1 MKPVALLKKSFLT
14 SLIILAHTGFA
25 SATAAPFTDELGD
38 FSKIYEKSDNWQV
51 ADGFA
56 DKTAIRRA
64 KNTEGFITYKIEGV
78 TDFNL
83 ELYCVPNDMVI
94 KNDDV
99 DVYTSKEGKTWETV
113 FVSKGALSEVPGVS
127 WNAWKQTNLYNYSKL
142 PVGTKYIK
150 FVVPPVKDATGQA
163 MGDGDAWRSMLR
175 KVEFFSGKERSANAA
190 PAKLLGNRFLTFNTM
205 IRVNR
210 VEATRDKGI
219 SEDER
224 AVHTPEVVKA
234 YRETVEAG
242 WPGGRI
248 TWSFSWMA
256 LFDESASY
264 RQIRALVK
272 QYHEIYGDEVT
283 FIPGTYFAN
292 VYNSREQVNKDIHD
306 ALNRITEFMGNGYR
320 PKSIIAGFLAA
331 DNQKYLA
338 EKEGIHVCQGNIWSQ
353 YGVDNQSG
361 EGSISYPYYPSTEHF
376 VKPAQGKNDF
386 IDCVNLDGWTVDFL
400 EGRHV
405 GLDSKQPGYCSRRGV
420 GPIENLG
427 LLGPEPGLKEM
438 MHSTAIHFDKGYE
451 LNGFGWV
458 TNNWEVSCLKYVG
471 HIEYLTKWLAET
483 KKRWPDARMITQG
496 EFGLLWREQF
506 KTNDRIDYKFDEVGS
521 GIGGSDSNLNI
532 KWYMNKDFR
541 LALLKEVKGDDSSV
555 KVIDFTRYDQTYLE
569 PTAIPGDNWS
579 ILGKINQKQ
588 TRPQDAPLSPKLLD
602 EPDKVLILKHYPE
615 LRSLLH

>member
-1 MKPVALLKKSFLT
+1 MAALVCL
-14 SLIILAHTGFA
+14 LIPMHRV
-25 SATAAPFTDELGD
+25 SAAPDTPFILDELGD
-38 FSKIYEKSDNWQV
+38 FSKIHEKSGNWQV
-51 ADGFA
+51 GDGFESA
-56 DKTAIRRA
+56 DKTVIKRSN
-64 KNTEGFITYKIEGV
+64 NTEGFITYLVEGV

-83 ELYCVPNDMVI
+83 DLYCVPNDMVI

-99 DVYTSKEGKTWETV
+99 DVYASTDGKTWEKV
-113 FVSKGALSEVPGVS
+113 FVCKGALADVPGVS

-142 PVGTKYIK
+142 PVGSKYIK
-150 FVVPPVKDATGQA
+150 FVVPPVKDAAGQA
-163 MGDGDAWRSMLR
+163 MGDGDAWRFMLR
-175 KVEFFSGKERSANAA
+175 KVEFFSGKERAANIA
-190 PAKLLGNRFLTFNTM
+190 PAKLFGNRFLTLNTM

-210 VEATRDKGI
+210 VEATREKGI

-256 LFDESASY
+256 LFDESESY

-292 VYNSREQVNKDIHD
+292 VYNTREQVNKDIHD
-306 ALNRITEFMGNGYR
+306 ALIRITEIIGNGYR

-400 EGRHV
+400 EGRYV
-405 GLDSKQPGYCSRRGV
+405 GLDPKQPGYCSRRGV

-427 LLGPEPGLKEM
+427 LLGPELGLKEM

-496 EFGLLWREQF
+496 EFGLLWREKF
-506 KTNDRIDYKFDEVGS
+506 KTNDQVDYKFDEVGS

-532 KWYMNKDFR
+532 QWYMNKEFR
-541 LALLKEVKGDDSSV
+541 LALLKEVKGDDSSA

-569 PTAIPGDNWS
+569 PTQIPGDNWS

-602 EPDKVLILKHYPE
+602 ESDKAMILKHYPE
-615 LRSLLH
+615 LQPLLH